1 MRRTGFTGSVV
12 SHSWNCNTFAVAA
25 IVLSFPFGVLLALG
39 RRSDLPVIR
48 NNDDLATVINQ
59 FSAHDVSRL
68 PVGLPGN
75 TSRVIG
81 LISRAA
87 LMRRYQMALA
97 G

>member
-1 MRRTGFTGSVV
+1 MVLGDDIKRALLEREAVPLLLVAELMR
-12 SHSWNCNTFAVAA
+12 N
-25 IVLSFPFGVLLALG
+25 
-39 RRSDLPVIR
+39 DLPVIR

-81 LISRAA
+81 LISRSA
-87 LMRRYQMALA
+87 LMRRYQKALA